1 MKKFLMTLTALFT
14 LLVYGAQPDIISV
27 ESSDGRIKVETFNS
41 GKMYFSIQYDGQY
54 LIKQSPIS
62 MTLGNGMVL
71 GATKPQSHTIETVK
85 QSLTPLWG
93 SRKNI
98 SDQYNQLTYNFK
110 DNYSLQFR
118 VYNNGIAYRW
128 VTNMKGDIIVQ
139 DEQVEIHMNSYIKG
153 WFNKS
158 RSYETLYEYAAVPEK
173 YKEHDIYLPFLLT
186 TQTPAKIAITESD
199 VYDYPTLHLRKSNDF
214 EDHLIS
220 AFEHY
225 PTKEEQG
232 GFNNYILDVKER
244 ADYIAKV
251 KGERT
256 FPWRLFV
263 IADNDIQFADCD
275 LVYQLARPQ
284 ANMDFSWVKPGKVVW
299 EWWMDYVIEGVDFET
314 GINTPTY
321 LKQID
326 FASAQGAPYI
336 IIDWKWTDRD
346 NLLVVNPDVD
356 IEKIINYGKE
366 KGVGVILWCPSF
378 TLYRQVEQ
386 ALPQFAQWG
395 AAGVK
400 VDFFDRDDQKAN
412 QMYETI
418 AKVAAENKLIVDF
431 HGCTKPTGL
440 QRKYPNILNYEA
452 IYGNEVNKFGEPITT
467 AHTAMIPFIRGLAGP
482 FDFTPGGFRNTHLN
496 EMKIRNTLPFVV
508 GTRCHE
514 MALYVIYNEPL
525 KMLSDATTTYAK
537 EMECFR
543 MINEI
548 PTVWDETEIQDGKIG
563 EYIIS
568 ARKKGDIWYV
578 GGITNEQA
586 RNYTL
591 DCDFLSDGKYE
602 ATIFADG
609 VNAAKV
615 ATDYKK
621 THQTIDRTSKLDLK
635 MVGEGGFVIKIE
647 PSKK

>member
-1 MKKFLMTLTALFT
+1 MKKILMTLTALFT
-14 LLVYGAQPDIISV
+14 LLAYGAQTDIISV
-27 ESSDGRIKVETFNS
+27 ESPDGRIKVETFNS

-62 MTLGNGMVL
+62 MTLGNGMIL
-71 GATKPQSHTIETVK
+71 GAAKPQTHAIETVN
-85 QSLTPLWG
+85 QTLTPLWG

-98 SDQYNQLTYNFK
+98 SDHYNQLTYKFK

-118 VYNNGIAYRW
+118 VYNEGVAYRW
-128 VTNMKGDIIVQ
+128 ITNIKGDITVQ

-158 RSYETLYEYAAVPEK
+158 RTYETLYEYAAVPEK
-173 YKEHDIYLPFLLT
+173 YKEHDIYLPLLLT

-199 VYDYPTLHLRKSNDF
+199 VYDYPTLHLRKSNDY

-220 AFEHY
+220 SFERY

-232 GFNNYILDVKER
+232 GYNNYILDVKER

-251 KGERT
+251 KGDRT

-263 IADNDIQFADCD
+263 ISNNDTRFADCD

-284 ANMDFSWVKPGKVVW
+284 AEIDFSWVKPGKVVW

-326 FASAQGAPYI
+326 FASEQGAPYI

-346 NLLVVNPDVD
+346 NLLVVNPDID
-356 IEKIINYGKE
+356 IEKIIGYGKE

-386 ALPQFAQWG
+386 ALPKFAQWG

-418 AKVAAENKLIVDF
+418 AKAAAENKLIVDF

-467 AHTAMIPFIRGLAGP
+467 THTAMIPFIRGLAGP

-537 EMECFR
+537 EMECFK

-591 DCDFLSDGKYE
+591 DCGFLSDGKYN

-621 THQTIDRTSKLDLK
+621 THQTIDKTSKLDLK

-647 PSKK
+647 PLKK